1 MGCVCTKQRLKNE
14 DPAALAAQTHFN
26 ETEVEALFELF
37 RKLSSSLV
45 DDGLISKV
53 SWSIHYKHKCNF
65 YRTNV
70 KILVLSMQEEF
81 QLGLFR
87 NKKKQSLI
95 ADRVFRL
102 FDLKRDGV
110 IEFGEFV
117 RSLSVF
123 HPEAPAAEKLKFSF
137 QLYNIRETGFIERE
151 EVKEM
156 ILALM
161 EESDLILSDDF
172 IEAII
177 DKTFK
182 DADSKGDGKVDLEE
196 WKEFVAR
203 NPSLLKN
210 MTIPYL
216 KDITTAFPSFVLRS
230 DIEDDK
236 DSFI

>member
-1 MGCVCTKQRLKNE
+1 MGCVCTKQRLKHE
-14 DPAALAAQTHFN
+14 DPFALAAQTHFN

-45 DDGLISKV
+45 DDGLISK
-53 SWSIHYKHKCNF
+53 
-65 YRTNV
+65 
-70 KILVLSMQEEF
+70 EEF

-87 NKKKQSLI
+87 NKKKQSLF
-95 ADRVFRL
+95 ADRIFRL

-123 HPEAPAAEKLKFSF
+123 HPEAPQAEKLKFSF

-161 EESDLILSDDF
+161 EESDLILSDDI

-177 DKTFK
+177 DKTFE
-182 DADSKGDGKVDLEE
+182 DADSKGDGKIDFEE